1 MFLTSRICII
11 QDQRRKKIIIH
22 SYSKKREKYTYI
34 YVYIFYTIYLSLFVF
49 DNIHQTKDIFSF
61 LMFLSIRY
69 IYTHGYCI
77 IANKQAHIVEKKKEK
92 KKYSSLLY

>member
-11 QDQRRKKIIIH
+11 QDQRRKKKIIH

-49 DNIHQTKDIFSF
+49 DNIQQTIDIFLF

-77 IANKQAHIVEKKKEK
+77 IANKQGHVAETRKKN
-92 KKYSSLLY
+92 SSLY